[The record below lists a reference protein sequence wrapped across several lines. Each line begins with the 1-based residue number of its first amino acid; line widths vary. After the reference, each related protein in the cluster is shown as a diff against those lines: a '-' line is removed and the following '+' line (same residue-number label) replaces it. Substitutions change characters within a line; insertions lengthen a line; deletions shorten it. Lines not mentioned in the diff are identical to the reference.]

1 MFWIK
6 GREAKRTT
14 GREQK
19 ERRVFEGESEGSSWR
34 KIKALMDN
42 YVKAKSGES
51 KQKIGNEI
59 KNEYEKLVERL
70 NSIDEKIAHSH
81 IEKAICIEALRV
93 LQTILN
99 EKLDPN
105 EKMIQNKKLKGL
117 DKESENL
124 YFETDKQPKV
134 FGSIL
139 LITVKCRILH
149 IRNILQVF

>member
-1 MFWIK
+1 
-6 GREAKRTT
+6 
-14 GREQK
+14 
-19 ERRVFEGESEGSSWR
+19 
-34 KIKALMDN
+34 MDN
-42 YVKAKSGES
+42 NAEVKSGET
-51 KQKIGNEI
+51 KQKIGSKI
-59 KNEYEKLVERL
+59 KSEHEKLMERL

-81 IEKAICIEALRV
+81 TEKAICIEALRV

-139 LITVKCRILH
+139 LIPE
-149 IRNILQVF
+149 